1 MKLVLIQIILLVISL
16 IASCSFLLIVCM
28 ISFKNKMNQLF
39 ILYMFFQ
46 ICWLISSIG
55 LRFTVAHQNTTTWDN
70 AIFNPSLWLT
80 LAGFSLIVMTL
91 YLYRFS
97 YFFVTKNNRF
107 FNIFFIILN
116 ISVISLFIVHL
127 YTPLFYNPHLNVN
140 GYMTIDYH
148 WGGLAGSIFFNLLWI
163 ISLVN
168 LWKVRHMEGINY
180 LMISILIYGG
190 GVLLGGSR
198 LITFPTMPIAVLTSN
213 AFLGYVIIGK
223 RILSPLREKSMKL
236 EREMLKR
243 INLEKNI
250 HTVKKD
256 RSLLLNEVH
265 HRVRNNLQIIS
276 SLAHFHSAFID
287 THNSQAVLQRFQDLM
302 HSMSFVHNYI
312 YENNNLSKINFSQFI
327 NDVINNIRMT
337 THKSETP
344 LIKQN
349 IKNINLSLNKAI
361 PCGMVLYELILNV
374 YKHAFP
380 DSYKGKPILYISLQN
395 INAHS
400 YEIIVQDN
408 GIGLPDN
415 FDLININSIG
425 LKLVKIIVEEQLEG
439 SIEVAKGKGV
449 TFKLLFD
456 TK

>member
-1 MKLVLIQIILLVISL
+1 MNLLFIQIIFLLLSL
-16 IASCSFLLIVCM
+16 IASFSFLLIVTM

-39 ILYMFFQ
+39 IVYMFFQ

-55 LRFTVAHQNTTTWDN
+55 LRFTVAHQKTATWDST
-70 AIFNPSLWLT
+70 IYNPSIWLT

-97 YFFVTKNNRF
+97 YFFVRKNSRF
-107 FNIFFIILN
+107 FNMFFIILN

-127 YTPLFYNPHLNVN
+127 HTPLFYNPHLNFN

-148 WGGLAGSIFFNLLWI
+148 WGGLAGSLFFNLLWI

-168 LWKVRHMEGINY
+168 LWKVRHMEGIHY
-180 LMISILIYGG
+180 LIISILIYGG
-190 GVLLGGSR
+190 GILLGGSR
-198 LITFPTMPIAVLTSN
+198 LIKFPSMPIAVLISN
-213 AFLGYVIIGK
+213 IFLGYVIIGK

-276 SLAHFHSAFID
+276 SLAHFHSAFLD

-312 YENNNLSKINFSQFI
+312 YENNDLSKINFSQFM

-337 THKSETP
+337 THKSDTP

-349 IKNINLSLNKAI
+349 IKNINLPLNKAI

-400 YEIIVQDN
+400 YEIIVKDN
-408 GIGLPDN
+408 GIGLSKNCDFN
-415 FDLININSIG
+415 NINSIG
-425 LKLVKIIVEEQLEG
+425 LKLVKIIVEKQLEG
-439 SIEVAKGKGV
+439 SIEVVNGKGV
-449 TFKLLFD
+449 MFKLLFEN
-456 TK
+456 K